1 MVELSI
7 GWKVPQVYTNPD
19 RQTEPTDRVSVNPG
33 GQSQPGEAQA
43 PQSTCTLAWG
53 PSTIC

>member
-1 MVELSI
+1 VVELSI